1 MMTVHLSCALTSQHL
16 QWYNNEW
23 LMIANSKSQLL
34 TCVVRGRNVDGNY
47 RRQISHVI
55 STYYKNCH
63 SQSLSFKL
71 WYGFCTPP
79 LITTFCTH
87 CQTPGSS
94 PWCRGSS
101 AMTQASQ
108 PNCWW
113 LVVILVFP
121 FEPVGH
127 MSTFSFNSSVQF
139 LGWEIEVGVSA
150 GSCIDL
156 FRFTTESA

>member
-108 PNCWW
+108 PNWDSCHPSLSIWACGTYEHFLLQFICSISW
-113 LVVILVFP
+113 LRNW
-121 FEPVGH
+121 GR
-127 MSTFSFNSSVQF
+127 
-139 LGWEIEVGVSA
+139 
-150 GSCIDL
+150 CI
-156 FRFTTESA
+156 SW